1 MAFFVA
7 PGGFIGGTSLGNLY
21 VRLTADPSAFIRAMM
36 ASQQATSQAAAQ
48 MTQAVVGMA
57 GAVSSAIIGM
67 TAVAINEFAKFNKAM
82 TEATAIMGEVSLK
95 TRIGLETTARSL
107 AKDLSISAKDLAQ
120 AFYFLTSAGLDA
132 QQSMRALP
140 IVARFASAGVLD
152 MEKATSLLAN
162 AQSALG
168 LKSKDAIE
176 NMKNMAKV
184 ADAITAA
191 NILADATSEQFAKAL
206 TNKAGAAMRAFNV
219 DFQEGIA
226 VLAAFADQGI
236 KAEEAGEAFSIIL
249 RDLQRSALNSPQI
262 FREFGVSVFDAAGNV
277 RSLADILHD
286 MEGALAG
293 TSSEQKRLV
302 LQMMGFQDRSLSA
315 MLSVIGVS
323 DKIKE
328 YTARIKEMGGA
339 TEEVSQKQMTSLIDQ
354 ATTLWHRI
362 QDLAIQ
368 IGKELE
374 PVLREWIDRMKEVI
388 DEISDF
394 EQRTGALSAA
404 AATVVDVFKAIL
416 VGLMTVWTVLKNVAT
431 VIADT
436 LVSLW
441 SVLKPLGLFLVDIL
455 KRVGVAIYEAAKA
468 FEFLF
473 KAVQSLIRFNIFE
486 AQRNLETFKDR
497 FLGAFSEAWQG
508 VKEDSKKNWD
518 DLKEGWNQLLK
529 VFPEMAKMT
538 LEDLAQQWEQYADR
552 VLKLFP
558 SFEERQK
565 KTEAL
570 MDTTKKQLQGVAQAA
585 DGVRKAVDK
594 ASESFQRMSVQAVI
608 NSHKVEALL
617 NLLGVPKMSQRPV
630 APNVKALMER
640 ITFESGGNV
649 NTEQAAE
656 MLRAANIPVGGMAR
670 GASALE
676 LLGPETFQIRQFQE
690 EIEQNKAK
698 LDILKQLGDQEVE
711 LTEDIQKR
719 KEEAIK
725 AYNERLKE
733 LTLAQSVL
741 LIKQY
746 ENSFGE
752 LADALKGF
760 AGEQSGIYKA
770 MFAVSKAFALADAI
784 IKIQQGMAQALV
796 LPFPA
801 NLAAIAQVVSATASI
816 ISTIQSVT
824 MTFSGERAMGGP
836 VQRNRTYLVGE
847 KGPELFV
854 PSQSGSIIPNDRLAM
869 GGSVQV
875 IVNNFTDAQAEVRER
890 QIGEKRVI
898 EVMIKRIKQEL
909 SSDVRDGRG
918 DFVRA
923 MESTYRLK
931 R

>member
-21 VRLTADPSAFIRAMM
+21 VRLTADPSSFIRAMI
-36 ASQQATSQAAAQ
+36 ASQQATSEAAAQ
-48 MTQAVVGMA
+48 MTRAVTGMA
-57 GAVSSAIIGM
+57 GVVSSAVIGM
-67 TAVAINEFAKFNKAM
+67 TAVAINEFARFNKAM
-82 TEATAIMGEVSLK
+82 TEATAIMGEVPLK
-95 TRIGLETTARSL
+95 TRMGLEATARSL
-107 AKDLSISAKDLAQ
+107 AKELSISARDLAQ

-132 QQSMRALP
+132 EQSMRALP
-140 IVARFASAGVLD
+140 IVARFASAGVMN
-152 MEKATSLLAN
+152 MERATSLLAN

-168 LKSKDAIE
+168 MKSKDAIE

-191 NILADATSEQFAKAL
+191 NTLADATTEQFAKAL

-249 RDLQRSALNSPQI
+249 RDLQRSALNAPQI

-277 RSLADILHD
+277 RSLADILRD
-286 MEGALAG
+286 MERVLAG

-315 MLSVIGVS
+315 MLSIIGTS

-328 YTARIKEMGGA
+328 YTARIKEMGGV

-354 ATTLWHRI
+354 ATTLWHRV

-374 PVLREWIDRMKEVI
+374 PVLREWIDRLKELM
-388 DEISDF
+388 DEISNF
-394 EQRTGALSAA
+394 EERTGALAA
-404 AATVVDVFKAIL
+404 AAMTVIDVFKAMI
-416 VGLMTVWTVLKNVAT
+416 VGFMTVWTVLRSIAT
-431 VIADT
+431 IIADT

-441 SVLKPLGLFLVDIL
+441 TVMKPLGMFLVDIL
-455 KRVGVAIYEAAKA
+455 KRLGIAIYEAAKS

-473 KAVQSLIRFNIFE
+473 KSIQSLIKFNLSE
-486 AQRNLETFKDR
+486 AQRNLEIFKDR
-497 FLGAFSEAWQG
+497 FLGAFSDAWQG
-508 VKEDSKKNWD
+508 VKQDSRKNWE
-518 DLKEGWNQLLK
+518 DLKEGWNQMLK
-529 VFPEMAKMT
+529 TFPEMAKMT
-538 LEDLAQQWEQYADR
+538 LGDLAQQWEQYADR

-570 MDTTKKQLQGVAQAA
+570 MNTTKKQLQGVAQAA
-585 DGVRKAVDK
+585 EEVSKAVDK

-608 NSHKVEALL
+608 NSRKVEALL

-630 APNVKALMER
+630 APNLRELMER

-649 NTEQAAE
+649 NTEEAAE
-656 MLRAANIPVGGMAR
+656 MLRAANIPVGGMTR

-676 LLGPETFQIRQFQE
+676 LLGPEVFRIRQFQE
-690 EIEQNKAK
+690 EIEQTKAK
-698 LDILKQLGDQEVE
+698 LDILRQLGEQEVE
-711 LTEDIQKR
+711 LTEEIQKR

-746 ENSFGE
+746 ESAFGE
-752 LADALKGF
+752 LANALEWF
-760 AGEQSGIYKA
+760 ADEQVGIYEA

-784 IKIQQGMAQALV
+784 IKIQQGIAQALV

-801 NLAAIAQVVSATASI
+801 NLAAMAQIISATASI
-816 ISTIQSVT
+816 VSTIQSVT
-824 MTFSGERAMGGP
+824 MTIAGERAMGGP

-847 KGPELFV
+847 RGPELFT
-854 PSQSGSIIPNDRLAM
+854 PSQSGFIIPNDRLAM

-898 EVMIKRIKQEL
+898 EVMIKRLKQEL
-909 SSDVRDGRG
+909 SSDIRDGRG

-923 MESTYRLK
+923 IESTYRL
-931 R
+931 RR